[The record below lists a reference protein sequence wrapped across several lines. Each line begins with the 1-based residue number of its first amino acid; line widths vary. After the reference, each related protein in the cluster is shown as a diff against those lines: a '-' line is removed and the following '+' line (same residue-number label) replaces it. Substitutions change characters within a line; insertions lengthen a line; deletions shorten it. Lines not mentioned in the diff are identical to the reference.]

1 MPPEL
6 RILPSPAARLR
17 RVKQEL
23 AAPRSDPDYARLLAE
38 RVATAVTLHAPLRAL
53 LGVDPSGTAAAV
65 GVARAVEM
73 LRDVAVRGQ

>member
-17 RVKQEL
+17 GVKQEL
-23 AAPRSDPDYARLLAE
+23 AAPRSDPDYAHLLAE
-38 RVATAVTLHAPLRAL
+38 RVATAVTLHATLRAL
-53 LGVDPSGTAAAV
+53 LGVDRSGTATAV